1 MFLLKFLFII
11 ILAGLFIVLFFL
23 FGVISLVSKA
33 HRQFK
38 GQNGETKNNNRQTK
52 NNGQPVT
59 DTRDPEQTR
68 RKIIPDDEGEY
79 VEYEEM

>member
-1 MFLLKFLFII
+1 MFFLKFLLII
-11 ILAGLFIVLFFL
+11 FLAGLFIVLFFL

-33 HRQFK
+33 RRQFK
-38 GQNGETKNNNRQTK
+38 GQAGQTRSNTRQN

-59 DTRDPEQTR
+59 DTRDPEQAR

-79 VEYEEM
+79 VEYEEA